1 MQSSIIG
8 TEICSL
14 FDQLDVLKKNYKR
27 LKRTKQYADIQR
39 VEEEIYELEER
50 VEMVQNNHPLFFIY
64 FSEDL

>member
-39 VEEEIYELEER
+39 VEEEIYELEEKI
-50 VEMVQNNHPLFFIY
+50 EMCENTSPLFFIHSDEY
-64 FSEDL
+64 

>member
-8 TEICSL
+8 TEVCSL
-14 FDQLDVLKKNYKR
+14 FDQLTVLKKEYKR

-50 VEMVQNNHPLFFIY
+50 VEMAQNNHPLLFTY
-64 FSEDL
+64 FLD

>member
-8 TEICSL
+8 TEVCSL
-14 FDQLDVLKKNYKR
+14 FDQLIVLKKEYKR

-50 VEMVQNNHPLFFIY
+50 VEMAQNNHPLLFTY
-64 FSEDL
+64 FLD

>member
-8 TEICSL
+8 TEVCSL
-14 FDQLDVLKKNYKR
+14 FDQLIVLKKEYKR

-50 VEMVQNNHPLFFIY
+50 IEMAQNNHPLLFTY
-64 FSEDL
+64 FLD

>member
-8 TEICSL
+8 TEVCSL
-14 FDQLDVLKKNYKR
+14 FDQLTVLKKEYKR

-50 VEMVQNNHPLFFIY
+50 VEMAQNNHPLLFTY
-64 FSEDL
+64 FSD